1 MSYRE
6 GQRIRQA
13 RELARMSQTD
23 LARRTETSQPTIAR
37 MERGETIADQSVLRS
52 IARATQVPVTFFTD
66 RGRVRETLGGTL
78 RFREHSRLA
87 DKDRR
92 RAHHL
97 GVLSLELLE
106 ELAIDANVSLPAVR
120 IPERAGTETPAE
132 AARRVR
138 AALGLDLDQPVGHL
152 ARGLERAGVRVFQLP
167 ADGDGAEK
175 RVQAFSEW
183 AAGSEQQPLLFVF
196 RGQAG
201 DRMRTSMAHELGH
214 LTMHRVAA
222 DEDHAEREAF
232 EFAGEFLLPA
242 AAFAAELEGRVT
254 LARLAELKRRWR
266 VSIAAMVLRCER
278 LGLIDK
284 GQAKSLWVQI
294 SRRGWRRHEP
304 VHVEP
309 ERPRLLRQL
318 AERTYGDPPSARAVG
333 TRHHLP
339 AELVAQL
346 INEQQPPT
354 PVEEGTRAPV
364 VEITYGRAAAP
375 SG

>member
-13 RELARMSQTD
+13 RELARMTQTD

-37 MERGETIADQSVLRS
+37 IERGETIADQSILRS
-52 IARATQVPVTFFTD
+52 IARATQMPVTFFTD
-66 RGRVRETLGGTL
+66 RGPIRQTLGATL

-106 ELAIDANVSLPAVR
+106 ELAIDASVSLPAVR
-120 IPERAGTETPAE
+120 IPERAGTETPVESAHR
-132 AARRVR
+132 AR
-138 AALGLDLDQPVGHL
+138 AALGLAQDQPVGHL

-167 ADGDGAEK
+167 AEGDGAEK
-175 RVQAFSEW
+175 HVQAFSEW

-201 DRMRTSMAHELGH
+201 DRMRMSMAHELGH
-214 LTMHRVAA
+214 LAMHRVTA
-222 DEDHAEREAF
+222 DEGQAEMEAF

-242 AAFAAELEGRVT
+242 AAFAADLDGRVT

-266 VSIAAMVLRCER
+266 VAIAAMVLRCER

-294 SRRGWRRHEP
+294 SRRGWRRNEP